1 MSLDARV
8 VLDANVLATFSVA
21 DLLLRLAEAP
31 RAFRP
36 FWTEILLEEVRRTQ
50 VGRLGWP
57 PNVAASFGA
66 ALRAHFP
73 EAMVTG
79 HEAMLPRCA
88 NDPKDRHVLA
98 CAIKAKAEIILT
110 YNLADFPPA
119 ALEPHG
125 VRALHPAVFLRD
137 IRERDGERVRQVL
150 ASIAYRRRLTVA
162 TLMESLKAYL
172 PGFQE

>member
-1 MSLDARV
+1 MSLDAGV

-36 FWTEILLEEVRRTQ
+36 LWTETLLDEVRRTQ

-57 PNVAASFGA
+57 PKVAASFGA

-98 CAIKAKAEIILT
+98 CAIKAKAAIILT
-110 YNLADFPPA
+110 YNLADFPRTT
-119 ALEPHG
+119 LEPHG
-125 VRALHPAVFLRD
+125 VRALHPAAFLRD
-137 IRERDGERVRQVL
+137 IQERDGERVRQVL
-150 ASIAYRRRLTVA
+150 ATIAHRRGLTA
-162 TLMESLKAYL
+162 EELLSSLRTHL
-172 PGFQE
+172 PGF